1 VKQLIGVVGPTAS
14 GKSKLALALAEE
26 LGGEIISV
34 DSMQVYRGM
43 DIGTAKATKEEQA
56 RVPHHMLDL
65 VDPADDFS
73 VAEFQKQ
80 ARAAVEDCEQRG
92 VTAIL
97 VGGSGMHLR
106 SVIDPMNFAPTDP
119 AIRAELEALDV
130 KALAAQLLEIDP
142 RAADLVDLANP
153 RRTIRALEAFRID
166 GRTPS
171 SVAQS
176 PDTKDVKSYTSIR
189 PVKLVGLDSDD
200 GVSERVGERLG
211 KMFSLGLLEE
221 VESLAGTLGRTA
233 MQAVGYKE
241 LLPVLDGRTKL
252 KEGAEAT
259 YRSTMALVKRQRT
272 YFRRDPRITWIGCA
286 QPFDQM
292 YREAKEAL

>member
-1 VKQLIGVVGPTAS
+1 MKELIGVVGPTAS
-14 GKSKLALALAEE
+14 GKSRLALSLAEE
-26 LGGEIISV
+26 LGAEIISV

-56 RVPHHMLDL
+56 QLPHHMLDL
-65 VDPADDFS
+65 VEPADDFS

-80 ARAAVEDCEQRG
+80 ARAVIDDCEQRG
-92 VTAIL
+92 VPAIL

-119 AIRAELEALDV
+119 VLRAELELLDA
-130 KALAAQLLEIDP
+130 KTLAAQLLEVDP
-142 RAADLVDLANP
+142 AAGELVDLANP
-153 RRTIRALEAFRID
+153 RRTIRALEGFRID

-176 PDTKDVKSYTSIR
+176 PDTKDVKSYTPIR
-189 PVKLVGLDSDD
+189 PVKLVGLDAEDGLSD
-200 GVSERVGERLG
+200 RVGDRLG
-211 KMFSLGLLEE
+211 RMFSLGLLGE
-221 VESLAGTLGRTA
+221 VENLAGSLGRTA

-241 LLPVLDGRTKL
+241 LLPVLEGRTKL
-252 KEGAEAT
+252 KDGAESIF
-259 YRSTMALVKRQRT
+259 RSTMALVKRQRT
-272 YFRRDPRITWIGCA
+272 YFRRDPRITWIGCS
-286 QPFDQM
+286 QPFDHM